1 LHPGFRRHELKA
13 RYDVENLDED
23 AWHSYTGSLTEQLVC
38 AQLDVPLQGSP
49 WLLNAGAGV
58 YSIGVG
64 SWKEVYVDLFESPIR
79 SRPFSICCSVERLPF
94 SRSAFG
100 AIVSVGEVLAYCDP
114 AAAIHEFARV
124 SAPSG
129 ILICDFASSRSV
141 RYWMRPQYG
150 RAADLIVDEY
160 NGTPERTW
168 VYDPRYI
175 RTLLRSA
182 GFEIKQACG
191 THTWSSLARRI
202 GVPPAVALSFQKQF
216 EPLQFLGRWAD
227 LVTIV
232 AERVSSATL

>member
-1 LHPGFRRHELKA
+1 MRSCTSRL
-13 RYDVENLDED
+13 
-23 AWHSYTGSLTEQLVC
+23 SLV
-38 AQLDVPLQGSP
+38 A
-49 WLLNAGAGV
+49 LNAGAG
-58 YSIGVG
+58 SLLDWRRIAGR
-64 SWKEVYVDLFESPIR
+64 EVSVDLFESPIR
-79 SRPFSICCSVERLPF
+79 TRPFSICCSVERLPF
-94 SRSAFG
+94 SRSSFG

-114 AAAIHEFARV
+114 AAAIEEFARV

-160 NGTPERTW
+160 NGAPERTW
-168 VYDPRYI
+168 VYDPREYI
-175 RTLLRSA
+175 RTLLQSA
-182 GFEIKQACG
+182 GFEIKQAFG

-202 GVPPAVALSFQKQF
+202 GVPPAVAYCHCRSNLS
-216 EPLQFLGRWAD
+216 PSSSSGRWAD